1 MSERPYNFSSG
12 PATMPVEVL
21 AEAAQG
27 LIDWQSTGVGVP
39 EMSHRSDEFLS
50 IIQAAETD
58 FRDLL
63 DIGDDYS
70 VLFLQNGASG
80 QFTRIPQNLGEQS
93 ATADYVITGTWGEK
107 AVKAADKQLDTQVA
121 ARAEGYTYVPDSRQ
135 WELSD
140 GGVYVHI
147 TSNETIEGV
156 AFSAV
161 PEVDRPLVA
170 DMSSSILSEPL
181 EVNKFGVIYA
191 GAQKNIGPAGLTMV
205 IVRNELLGRARTGVD
220 SVDSWEA
227 QAKAGSMVNTPPT
240 FEIYVAGLV
249 LKWLKA
255 QGGLE
260 TMAERN
266 QRKAGKLYDAI
277 DDSELYANPVQP
289 EFRSRMSVPF
299 ILQRSGS
306 TAEAT
311 QALESKFLE
320 QAGDEGLRE
329 LKGHRSVGGF
339 RACLYNAMPQAGVD
353 KLVSFMRS
361 FEEAHA

>member
-1 MSERPYNFSSG
+1 MSERPYNFSAG

-21 AEAAQG
+21 TEAAQG
-27 LIDWQSTGVGVP
+27 LVDWQSTGVGVP
-39 EMSHRSDEFLS
+39 EMSHRSDAFLS

-58 FRDLL
+58 LRELL
-63 DIGDDYS
+63 GIGDDYS

-93 ATADYVITGTWGEK
+93 DTADYVVTGTWGEK
-107 AVKAADKQLDTQVA
+107 AVKAGGKQLDAQVA
-121 ARAEGYTYVPDSRQ
+121 ARAEGYTYVPDSRN

-147 TSNETIEGV
+147 TPNETIEGV
-156 AFSAV
+156 AFNAV

-170 DMSSSILSEPL
+170 DMSSTILSEPL
-181 EVNKFGVIYA
+181 EIDKFGVIYA

-205 IVRNELLGRARTGVD
+205 IVRNELLGRARASVD
-220 SVDSWEA
+220 IVDSWEA

-260 TMAERN
+260 VVAGHN

-277 DDSELYANPVQP
+277 DGSELYANPVQP

-299 ILQRSGS
+299 ILQGTGLS
-306 TAEAT
+306 AERI
-311 QALESKFLE
+311 QALEGEFLE

-339 RACLYNAMPQAGVD
+339 RACLYNAMPEAGVD
-353 KLVSFMRS
+353 KLVGFMQA